1 MSSAPR
7 EAKVPLTRWQ
17 YFVKTL
23 YHDPAKRTTFSY
35 NKVIYA
41 KSDELM
47 DIEFANSRINTALL
61 LLLILMFVAVAKYQ
75 SAWFMLGGMLLIV
88 AGEVYRM
95 LRLPRDIKAHLTDTG
110 RRER

>member
-23 YHDPAKRTTFSY
+23 YHDPAKRGTFTY
-35 NKVIYA
+35 NKIIYA

-47 DIEFANSRINTALL
+47 DIEYANSRVNTAMLL
-61 LLLILMFVAVAKYQ
+61 LLVLVFVATYKFNT
-75 SAWFMLGGMLLIV
+75 AWVLLGGMVLIL
-88 AGEVYRM
+88 AGEIYRM
-95 LRLPRDIKAHLTDTG
+95 LRLPKDIKAHLTDTG